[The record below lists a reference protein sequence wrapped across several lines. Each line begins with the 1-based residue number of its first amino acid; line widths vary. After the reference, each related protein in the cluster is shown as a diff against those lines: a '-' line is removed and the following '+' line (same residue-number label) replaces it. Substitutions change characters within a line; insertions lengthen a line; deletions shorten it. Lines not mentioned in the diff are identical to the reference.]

1 MLLFVKKKYADAIK
15 SGKKT
20 FEIRAGNRYRNIRP
34 GHKLSINGQFTVFV
48 IAVEHITRLPKT
60 DCYPADHPG
69 PFFKFHI
76 RTG

>member
-1 MLLFVKKKYADAIK
+1 MLLFVKKEYSDLIK
-15 SGKKT
+15 SGNKT
-20 FEIRAGNRYRNIRP
+20 FEIRAGKQYRNIKP
-34 GHKLSINGQFTVFV
+34 GHKLSINGHFRVLVTQ
-48 IAVEHITRLPKT
+48 VENLTHLPEN

>member
-20 FEIRAGNRYRNIRP
+20 FEIRAGKRYRNIKP
-34 GHKLSINGQFTVFV
+34 GHILSINGQFTVLV
-48 IAVEHITRLPKT
+48 ITVEHLTGLPKT
-60 DCYPADHPG
+60 DCYPANHPG